1 MGPRATL
8 PIMWAMPS
16 PSNEGEPMKSRVLE
30 STTAQQI
37 ELPQLDARDIE
48 IYCWR
53 VEQLER
59 AGYSGAFA
67 HMLAENCEIDLHLA
81 CDLLSRGCTE
91 QTAYSILI

>member
-1 MGPRATL
+1 M
-8 PIMWAMPS
+8 
-16 PSNEGEPMKSRVLE
+16 ESRVLE
-30 STTAQQI
+30 TTSAEQI
-37 ELPQLDARDIE
+37 RLPQLDQRDIE

-67 HMLAENCEIDLHLA
+67 HMLAEDTDVDLHLA
-81 CDLLSRGCTE
+81 CDLMVRGCSE